1 MGNATARA
9 LYFRTD
15 DPENQLYEG
24 SYWKRGYF
32 GGDYEFLL
40 DGGGGERNLDARTTF
55 FYMATLNTPAM
66 AAQMIGIGSQ
76 YAWDSRDSAGG
87 YLDGAKSY
95 RLNLPANAP
104 AKNFWSVVAYD
115 P

>member
-1 MGNATARA
+1 
-9 LYFRTD
+9 
-15 DPENQLYEG
+15 
-24 SYWKRGYF
+24 
-32 GGDYEFLL
+32 
-40 DGGGGERNLDARTTF
+40 
-55 FYMATLNTPAM
+55 
-66 AAQMIGIGSQ
+66 MIGIGSQ